1 MLLMLAVFKL
11 PKLEMNVCAIYLS
24 LKHGFFNYVL
34 DLYFVLLK
42 LLFLC
47 GLTWLNEILN
57 KDCKKKQT
65 AMPFNQ
71 IPEQGSPTS
80 GI

>member
-11 PKLEMNVCAIYLS
+11 PKLEMNACAIYLS
-24 LKHGFFNYVL
+24 LKRGFFNYVL
-34 DLYFVLLK
+34 DLYFMLLK

-57 KDCKKKQT
+57 KDCKKNKQQC
-65 AMPFNQ
+65 PL
-71 IPEQGSPTS
+71 IRS
-80 GI
+80 

>member
-11 PKLEMNVCAIYLS
+11 PKLEMNACAIYLS
-24 LKHGFFNYVL
+24 LKCGFFNYVL
-34 DLYFVLLK
+34 DLYFMLLK

-57 KDCKKKQT
+57 KDYKKSKQQC
-65 AMPFNQ
+65 PL
-71 IPEQGSPTS
+71 IRS
-80 GI
+80 